1 MAASRGACAAAAPV
15 RAMGGAA
22 PAPRGACVARA
33 HYSGIA
39 GARKRVPLDN
49 ECIARIPGARHSRRH
64 RAYIIRPPRSV
75 RRDACVPAPLPVP
88 DALMKTVSASKLVD
102 LVAAIVHGAGSS
114 QDEARTVARRLVDS
128 NLVGHDS
135 HGVLRVAKYLDWV
148 RDGTLK
154 PNTPPQVVFE
164 SDTIAIVDGQRGFG
178 QVTGETA
185 TRMGIAKAKA
195 KGIAMIGLRNCGH
208 LGRLGDW
215 AEMAAEAGQVSLHFL
230 NTSGAQRVAPFGG
243 SDRRLSTNPMAIG
256 VPVAGGPP
264 AILDITTSTVAEGKL
279 MVAMNKGDSVPDGW
293 IVDKAGRPTT
303 DPKDFYDGGALLTIG
318 AHKGSGLSILTD
330 LLAGAVTTGRSSDP
344 DDTILRNNMLSI
356 YVDPSVYD
364 REGVVLAEAHR
375 FVEWVKASPPAKAGE
390 PRARAGRHRAAHA
403 RGASRRAACRST
415 TRPGRT

>member
-1 MAASRGACAAAAPV
+1 M
-15 RAMGGAA
+15 
-22 PAPRGACVARA
+22 
-33 HYSGIA
+33 
-39 GARKRVPLDN
+39 KT
-49 ECIARIPGARHSRRH
+49 
-64 RAYIIRPPRSV
+64 
-75 RRDACVPAPLPVP
+75 VPAP
-88 DALMKTVSASKLVD
+88 KLVD
-102 LVAAIVHGAGSS
+102 LVAAVMQGAGSS
-114 QDEARTVARRLVDS
+114 AAEARTVATRLVDS

-135 HGVLRVAKYLDWV
+135 HGVLRVGKYLEWV

-154 PNTPPQVVFE
+154 PNTAPR
-164 SDTIAIVDGQRGFG
+164 SCS
-178 QVTGETA
+178 TA
-185 TRMGIAKAKA
+185 TRSPSSTAAAASAGDRRARDAHGHREGA
-195 KGIAMIGLRNCGH
+195 REGIAMVGLRNCGH

-256 VPVAGGPP
+256 VPVANGPP

-279 MVAMNKGDSVPDGW
+279 MVAMNKGDHVPEGW

-364 REGVVLAEAHR
+364 RDHVVLAEARR
-375 FVEWVKASPPAKAGE
+375 FVEWVKASPPSRAGE
-390 PRARAGRHRAAHA
+390 PVLAPGDVERRTRASRLEGGVPLDDKTWQDLVAAAQSVGIDAAHA
-403 RGASRRAACRST
+403 SRLVA
-415 TRPGRT
+415 